1 MTKWS
6 NQTRDGPKPCREQD
20 NGLFEITARDGRA
33 RLGRLHTAHGVLETP
48 CLLPVINPNIRT
60 IEPREM
66 WDRYGIQAVITN
78 SYVIWKHDYLREKA
92 QKEGVHALLDF
103 PGIVM
108 TDSGTFQSYIYG
120 DVEVGVE
127 EIVEFQA
134 SIGVDIATMLDIFTR
149 PDMSYEEVDEAVEE
163 TITRGVTSLECAK
176 EMLLNGPIQGGLF
189 SDLREKSASEMSNLD
204 FAVHPIGGIVPIME
218 QQSYVELAKIILAC
232 KGKLNPSKPV
242 HLFGCGHPML
252 FPMAVALGADLF
264 DSAAYALFARDGR
277 LLCPWGTER
286 IDELVEWP
294 LMMPCVAECTPEEVR
309 ALDKDAKLKILA
321 HYNLEMTLA
330 EFARCRQAV
339 REGKIWELAEK
350 RSHQHPSL
358 RDAWN
363 YILDLKSEWIL
374 ESQQTPKSGGVAW
387 MSDETALRPELV
399 RARNRLIERW
409 SPLHDGRVLIIH
421 GESGPWR
428 ERAGNLIARLKN
440 VESDLVI
447 LISTPIGLLPYSL
460 EDLQPFAHIDGAGN
474 VWKKEP
480 MLDDLKVL
488 NLDDRE
494 LILLDLE
501 GDELHERAFELLGL
515 EPGEACP
522 REMIWR
528 EQIIDK
534 LRVLFNVKT
543 EDAVAVM
550 EGVTFVKSK
559 TGRVRNVIASD
570 GKHLFSPTLSH
581 GGMSMTIEGAKWA
594 HSLDSGLARV
604 TVIEDAEPFIRKG
617 RNVFHAFV
625 SACDD
630 LTRIGEM
637 CLIVNSKD
645 ELLGIGVA
653 QCDAKEMLAFSKGIA
668 VKVRAG
674 NPPLM
679 G

>member
-1 MTKWS
+1 MAKWS
-6 NQTRDGPKPCREQD
+6 DERREDPNPCREQD
-20 NGLFEITARDGRA
+20 NGLFETTARDGRA

-66 WDRYGIQAVITN
+66 WDKYGIQAVITN
-78 SYVIWKHDYLREKA
+78 SYVIWKHDFLRDKA
-92 QKEGVHALLDF
+92 QKDGVHALLDF
-103 PGIVM
+103 PGTIM

-149 PDMSYEEVDEAVEE
+149 PDMSFEEVSEAVDE
-163 TITRGVTSLECAK
+163 TISRGVTSIECAK
-176 EMLLNGPIQGGLF
+176 GMMLNGPIQGGLF
-189 SDLREKSASEMSNLD
+189 TELRQRSAKEMSNLD

-232 KGKLNPSKPV
+232 KGELNPSKPV

-252 FPMAVALGADLF
+252 FPMAIALGADLF

-294 LMMPCVAECTPEEVR
+294 MIMPCVARHTPEEVR
-309 ALDKDAKLKILA
+309 ALDKDEKMKILA

-330 EFARCRQAV
+330 ELSRCRQAV

-363 YILDLKSEWIL
+363 YVLNLQSEWII
-374 ESQQTPKSGGVAW
+374 EAQQTPKTGGIAW
-387 MSDETALRPELV
+387 MGDESALRPELV

-409 SPLHDGRVLIIH
+409 SPLHEGRVLVIH
-421 GESGPWR
+421 GAAGPWR
-428 ERAGNLIARLKN
+428 ERVGNLVARLKN
-440 VESDLVI
+440 VEKDLVI

-474 VWKKEP
+474 VWQRQP
-480 MLDDLKVL
+480 LLDDLKIWKL
-488 NLDDRE
+488 EERE

-501 GDELHERAFELLGL
+501 GDELHERAFEALGL
-515 EPGEACP
+515 EPGDACA
-522 REMIWR
+522 REIIWR
-528 EQIIDK
+528 EQIVDK

-543 EDAVAVM
+543 EDAHAVM
-550 EGVTFVKSK
+550 EGATFVKSK
-559 TGRVRNVIASD
+559 TGRVRNVMSSD
-570 GKHLFSPTLSH
+570 GQHLFSPTLSH

-594 HSLDSGLARV
+594 HSLKSGLARV
-604 TVIEDAEPFIRKG
+604 TVDDDAEPFIRKG

-625 SACDD
+625 ETCDD
-630 LTRIGEM
+630 SVRIGEL
-637 CLIVNSKD
+637 CLVVNSQN
-645 ELLGIGVA
+645 ELLGLGVA
-653 QCDAKEMLAFSKGIA
+653 QCDAKEMLTFSKGIA

-674 NPPLM
+674 NPPL
-679 G
+679 

>member
-1 MTKWS
+1 MAKWS
-6 NQTRDGPKPCREQD
+6 DERREDPNPCREQD
-20 NGLFEITARDGRA
+20 NGLFETTARDGRA

-66 WDRYGIQAVITN
+66 WDKYGIQAVITN
-78 SYVIWKHDYLREKA
+78 SYVIWKHDFLRDKA
-92 QKEGVHALLDF
+92 QKDGVHALLDF
-103 PGIVM
+103 PGTVM

-149 PDMSYEEVDEAVEE
+149 PDMSFEEVSEAVDE
-163 TITRGVTSLECAK
+163 TISRGVTSIECAK
-176 EMLLNGPIQGGLF
+176 GMMLNGPIQGGLF
-189 SDLREKSASEMSNLD
+189 TELRQRSAKEMSNLD

-232 KGKLNPSKPV
+232 KGELNPSKPV

-252 FPMAVALGADLF
+252 FPMAIALGADLF

-294 LMMPCVAECTPEEVR
+294 MIMPCVARHTPEEVR
-309 ALDKDAKLKILA
+309 ALDKDEKMKILA

-330 EFARCRQAV
+330 ELSRCRQAV

-350 RSHQHPSL
+350 RSHQHPAL

-363 YILDLKSEWIL
+363 YVLNLQSEWII
-374 ESQQTPKSGGVAW
+374 EAQQTPKPGGIAW
-387 MSDETALRPELV
+387 MGDESALRPELV

-409 SPLHDGRVLIIH
+409 SPLHEGRVLVIH
-421 GESGPWR
+421 GAAGPWR
-428 ERAGNLIARLKN
+428 ERVGNLVARLKN
-440 VESDLVI
+440 VENDLVI

-474 VWKKEP
+474 VWQRQP
-480 MLDDLKVL
+480 LLDDLKIWKL
-488 NLDDRE
+488 EERE

-501 GDELHERAFELLGL
+501 GDELHERAFEALGL
-515 EPGEACP
+515 EPGDACA
-522 REMIWR
+522 REIIWR
-528 EQIIDK
+528 EQIVDK

-543 EDAVAVM
+543 EDAHAVM
-550 EGVTFVKSK
+550 EGATFVKSK
-559 TGRVRNVIASD
+559 TGRVRNVMSSD
-570 GKHLFSPTLSH
+570 GQHLFSPTLSH

-594 HSLDSGLARV
+594 HSLKSGLARV
-604 TVIEDAEPFIRKG
+604 TVDDDAEPFIRKG

-625 SACDD
+625 ETCDD
-630 LTRIGEM
+630 SVRIGEL
-637 CLIVNSKD
+637 CLVVNSQN
-645 ELLGIGVA
+645 ELLGLGVA
-653 QCDAKEMLAFSKGIA
+653 QCDAKEMLTFSKGIA

-674 NPPLM
+674 NPPL
-679 G
+679 

>member
-1 MTKWS
+1 MAKWS
-6 NQTRDGPKPCREQD
+6 DERREDPNPCREQD
-20 NGLFEITARDGRA
+20 NGLFETTARDGRA
-33 RLGRLHTAHGVLETP
+33 RLGRLHTAHGVVETP

-66 WDRYGIQAVITN
+66 WDKYGIQAVITN
-78 SYVIWKHDYLREKA
+78 SYVIWKHDFLRDKA
-92 QKEGVHALLDF
+92 QKDGVHALLDF
-103 PGIVM
+103 PGTVM

-149 PDMSYEEVDEAVEE
+149 PDMSFEEVSEAVDE
-163 TITRGVTSLECAK
+163 TITRGVTSIECAK
-176 EMLLNGPIQGGLF
+176 GMMLNGPIQGGLF
-189 SDLREKSASEMSNLD
+189 TELRQRSAKEMSNLD

-232 KGKLNPSKPV
+232 KGELNPSKPV

-252 FPMAVALGADLF
+252 FPMAIALGADLF
-264 DSAAYALFARDGR
+264 DSAAYALFAREGR
-277 LLCPWGTER
+277 ILCPWGTER

-294 LMMPCVAECTPEEVR
+294 MIMPCVVNHTPEEVR

-330 EFARCRQAV
+330 ELSRCRQAV

-363 YILDLKSEWIL
+363 YVLNLQSEWII
-374 ESQQTPKSGGVAW
+374 EAQQTPKTGGISW
-387 MSDETALRPELV
+387 MGDESALSPELV

-409 SPLHDGRVLIIH
+409 SPLHEGRVLVIH
-421 GESGPWR
+421 GAAGPWR
-428 ERAGNLIARLKN
+428 ERVGNLVARLKN
-440 VESDLVI
+440 VEKDLVI

-474 VWKKEP
+474 VWQRQP
-480 MLDDLKVL
+480 LLDDLKIWKL
-488 NLDDRE
+488 EERE

-501 GDELHERAFELLGL
+501 GDEIHERAFDALGL
-515 EPGEACP
+515 EPGDACA
-522 REMIWR
+522 REVIWR
-528 EQIIDK
+528 EQIVDK

-543 EDAVAVM
+543 EDAHAVM
-550 EGVTFVKSK
+550 EGATFVKSK
-559 TGRVRNVIASD
+559 TGRVRNVMSSD
-570 GKHLFSPTLSH
+570 GRHLFSPTLSH

-594 HSLDSGLARV
+594 HSLKSGLARV
-604 TVIEDAEPFIRKG
+604 TVDDDAEPFIRKG

-625 SACDD
+625 EACDD
-630 LTRIGEM
+630 SVRIGEL
-637 CLIVNSKD
+637 CLVVNSQN
-645 ELLGIGVA
+645 ELLGLGVA
-653 QCDAKEMLAFSKGIA
+653 QCDAKEMLTFSKGIA

-674 NPPLM
+674 NPPL
-679 G
+679 

>member
-1 MTKWS
+1 MAKWS
-6 NQTRDGPKPCREQD
+6 DERREDPNPCREQD
-20 NGLFEITARDGRA
+20 NGLFETTARDGRA
-33 RLGRLHTAHGVLETP
+33 RIGRLHTAHGIVETP

-66 WDRYGIQAVITN
+66 WDKYGIQAVITN
-78 SYVIWKHDYLREKA
+78 SYVIWKHDFLRDKA
-92 QKEGVHALLDF
+92 QKDGVHALLDF
-103 PGIVM
+103 PGTVM

-149 PDMSYEEVDEAVEE
+149 PDMSFEEVSEAVDE
-163 TITRGVTSLECAK
+163 TISRGVTSLECAK
-176 EMLLNGPIQGGLF
+176 GMMLNGPIQGGLF
-189 SDLREKSASEMSNLD
+189 TELRQRSAKEMSNLD

-232 KGKLNPSKPV
+232 KGELNPSKPV

-252 FPMAVALGADLF
+252 FPMAIALGADLF

-286 IDELVEWP
+286 IEELVEWP
-294 LMMPCVAECTPEEVR
+294 MIMPCVANHTPEEVR
-309 ALDKDAKLKILA
+309 ALDKDEKLKILA
-321 HYNLEMTLA
+321 RYNLEMTLA
-330 EFARCRQAV
+330 ELSRCRQAV

-363 YILDLKSEWIL
+363 FVLNLQSEWII
-374 ESQQTPKSGGVAW
+374 EAQQTPKTGGIAW
-387 MSDETALRPELV
+387 MGDDSALRPELV

-409 SPLHDGRVLIIH
+409 SPLHEGRVLVIH
-421 GESGPWR
+421 GASGPWR
-428 ERAGNLIARLKN
+428 ERVGNLVARLKN

-474 VWKKEP
+474 VWDKQP
-480 MLDDLKVL
+480 LLDDLKIWKL
-488 NLDDRE
+488 EERE
-494 LILLDLE
+494 LILLNLE
-501 GDELHERAFELLGL
+501 GDELHERAFEALGL
-515 EPGEACP
+515 EPGEACA
-522 REMIWR
+522 REVIWR
-528 EQIIDK
+528 EQIVDK
-534 LRVLFNVKT
+534 LRVLFNVKN
-543 EDAVAVM
+543 EDAHAVM
-550 EGVTFVKSK
+550 EGATFVKSK
-559 TGRVRNVIASD
+559 TGRVRNVMSSD
-570 GKHLFSPTLSH
+570 GRHLFSPTLSH

-594 HSLDSGLARV
+594 HSLKSGLARV
-604 TVIEDAEPFIRKG
+604 TVDVDAEPFIRKG

-625 SACDD
+625 EACDD
-630 LTRIGEM
+630 FVRIGEL
-637 CLIVNSKD
+637 CLVVNSQN
-645 ELLGIGVA
+645 ELLGLGVA
-653 QCDAKEMLAFSKGIA
+653 QCDAKEMLTFSKGIA

-674 NPPLM
+674 NPPL
-679 G
+679 

>member
-1 MTKWS
+1 MAKWS
-6 NQTRDGPKPCREQD
+6 DERREDPNPCREQD
-20 NGLFEITARDGRA
+20 NGLFETTARDGRA
-33 RLGRLHTAHGVLETP
+33 RLGRLHTAHGVVETP

-66 WDRYGIQAVITN
+66 WEKYGIQAVITN
-78 SYVIWKHDYLREKA
+78 SYVIWKHDFLRDKA
-92 QKEGVHALLDF
+92 QKDGVHALLDF
-103 PGIVM
+103 PGTVM

-149 PDMSYEEVDEAVEE
+149 PDMSFEEVSEAVDE
-163 TITRGVTSLECAK
+163 TISRGVTSIECAK
-176 EMLLNGPIQGGLF
+176 GMMLNGPIQGGLF
-189 SDLREKSASEMSNLD
+189 TELRQRSAKEMSNLD

-232 KGKLNPSKPV
+232 KGELNPSKPV

-252 FPMAVALGADLF
+252 FPMAIALGADLF

-294 LMMPCVAECTPEEVR
+294 MIMPCVARHTPEEVR
-309 ALDKDAKLKILA
+309 ALDKDEKMKILA

-330 EFARCRQAV
+330 ELSRCRQAV

-350 RSHQHPSL
+350 RSHQHPAL

-363 YILDLKSEWIL
+363 YVLNLQSEWII
-374 ESQQTPKSGGVAW
+374 EAQQTPKTGGIAW
-387 MSDETALRPELV
+387 MGDESALRPELV

-409 SPLHDGRVLIIH
+409 SPLHEGRVLVIH
-421 GESGPWR
+421 GAAGPWR
-428 ERAGNLIARLKN
+428 ERVGNLVARLKN
-440 VESDLVI
+440 VEKDLVI

-474 VWKKEP
+474 VWQRQP
-480 MLDDLKVL
+480 LLDDLKIWKL
-488 NLDDRE
+488 EERE

-501 GDELHERAFELLGL
+501 GDELHERAFEALGL
-515 EPGEACP
+515 EPGDACA
-522 REMIWR
+522 REIIWR
-528 EQIIDK
+528 EQIVDK

-543 EDAVAVM
+543 EDAHAVM
-550 EGVTFVKSK
+550 EGATFVKSK
-559 TGRVRNVIASD
+559 TGRVRNVMSSD
-570 GKHLFSPTLSH
+570 GQHLFSPTLSH

-594 HSLDSGLARV
+594 HSLKSGLARV
-604 TVIEDAEPFIRKG
+604 TVDDDAEPFIRKG

-625 SACDD
+625 ETCDD
-630 LTRIGEM
+630 SVRIGEL
-637 CLIVNSKD
+637 CLVVNSQN
-645 ELLGIGVA
+645 ELLGLGVA
-653 QCDAKEMLAFSKGIA
+653 QCDAKEMLTFSKGIA

-674 NPPLM
+674 NPPL
-679 G
+679 

>member
-1 MTKWS
+1 MAKWS
-6 NQTRDGPKPCREQD
+6 DERREDPNPCREQD
-20 NGLFEITARDGRA
+20 NGLFETTARDGRA
-33 RLGRLHTAHGVLETP
+33 RLGRLHTAHGVVETP

-66 WDRYGIQAVITN
+66 WDKYGIQAVITN
-78 SYVIWKHDYLREKA
+78 SYVIWKHDFLRDKA
-92 QKEGVHALLDF
+92 QKDGVHALLDY
-103 PGIVM
+103 PGTVM

-149 PDMSYEEVDEAVEE
+149 PDMSFEEVSEAVDE
-163 TITRGVTSLECAK
+163 TISRGVTSIECAK
-176 EMLLNGPIQGGLF
+176 GMMLNGPIQGGLF
-189 SDLREKSASEMSNLD
+189 TELRQRSAKEMSNLD

-232 KGKLNPSKPV
+232 KGELNPSKPV

-252 FPMAVALGADLF
+252 FPMAIALGADLF

-294 LMMPCVAECTPEEVR
+294 MIMPCVARHTPEEVR
-309 ALDKDAKLKILA
+309 ALDKDEKMKILA

-330 EFARCRQAV
+330 ELSRCRQAV

-363 YILDLKSEWIL
+363 YVLNLQSEWII
-374 ESQQTPKSGGVAW
+374 EAQQTPKTGGIAW
-387 MSDETALRPELV
+387 MGDESALRPELV

-409 SPLHDGRVLIIH
+409 SPLHEGRVLVIH
-421 GESGPWR
+421 GAAGPWR
-428 ERAGNLIARLKN
+428 ERVGNLVARLKN
-440 VESDLVI
+440 VENDLVI

-474 VWKKEP
+474 VWQRQP
-480 MLDDLKVL
+480 LLDDLKIWKL
-488 NLDDRE
+488 EERE

-501 GDELHERAFELLGL
+501 GDELHERAFEALGL
-515 EPGEACP
+515 EPGDACA
-522 REMIWR
+522 REVIWR
-528 EQIIDK
+528 EQIVDK

-543 EDAVAVM
+543 EDAHAVM
-550 EGVTFVKSK
+550 EGATFVKSK
-559 TGRVRNVIASD
+559 TGRVRNVMSSD
-570 GKHLFSPTLSH
+570 GQHLFSPTLSH

-594 HSLDSGLARV
+594 HSLKSGLARV
-604 TVIEDAEPFIRKG
+604 TVDDDAEPFIRKG

-625 SACDD
+625 ETCDD
-630 LTRIGEM
+630 SVRIGEL
-637 CLIVNSKD
+637 CLVVNSQN
-645 ELLGIGVA
+645 ELLGLGVA
-653 QCDAKEMLAFSKGIA
+653 QCDAKEMLTFSKGIA

-674 NPPLM
+674 NPPL
-679 G
+679 

>member
-1 MTKWS
+1 MAKWS
-6 NQTRDGPKPCREQD
+6 DERREDPNPCREQD
-20 NGLFEITARDGRA
+20 NGLFETTARDGRA
-33 RLGRLHTAHGVLETP
+33 RLGRLHTAHGVVETP

-66 WDRYGIQAVITN
+66 WDKYGIQAVITN
-78 SYVIWKHDYLREKA
+78 SYVIWKHDFLRDKA
-92 QKEGVHALLDF
+92 QKDGVHALLDF
-103 PGIVM
+103 PGTVM

-149 PDMSYEEVDEAVEE
+149 PDMSFEEVSEAVDE
-163 TITRGVTSLECAK
+163 TISRGVTSIECAK
-176 EMLLNGPIQGGLF
+176 GMMLNGPIQGGLF
-189 SDLREKSASEMSNLD
+189 TELRQRSAKEMSNLD

-232 KGKLNPSKPV
+232 KGELNPSKPV

-252 FPMAVALGADLF
+252 FPMAIALGADLF

-294 LMMPCVAECTPEEVR
+294 MIMPCVARHTPEEVR
-309 ALDKDAKLKILA
+309 ALDKDEKMKILA

-330 EFARCRQAV
+330 ELSRCRQAV

-363 YILDLKSEWIL
+363 YVLNLQSEWII
-374 ESQQTPKSGGVAW
+374 EAQQTPKTGGIAW
-387 MSDETALRPELV
+387 MGDESALRPELV

-409 SPLHDGRVLIIH
+409 SPLHEGRVLVIH
-421 GESGPWR
+421 GAAGPWR
-428 ERAGNLIARLKN
+428 ERVGNLVARLKN
-440 VESDLVI
+440 VEKDLVI

-474 VWKKEP
+474 VWQRQP
-480 MLDDLKVL
+480 LLDDLKIWKL
-488 NLDDRE
+488 EERE

-501 GDELHERAFELLGL
+501 GDELHERAFEALGL
-515 EPGEACP
+515 EPADACA
-522 REMIWR
+522 REVIWR
-528 EQIIDK
+528 EQIVDK

-543 EDAVAVM
+543 EDAHAVM
-550 EGVTFVKSK
+550 EGATFVKSK
-559 TGRVRNVIASD
+559 TGRVRNVMSSD
-570 GKHLFSPTLSH
+570 GQHLFSPTLSH

-594 HSLDSGLARV
+594 HSLKSGLARV
-604 TVIEDAEPFIRKG
+604 TVDDDAEPFIRKG

-625 SACDD
+625 ETCDD
-630 LTRIGEM
+630 SVRIGEL
-637 CLIVNSKD
+637 CLVVNSQN
-645 ELLGIGVA
+645 ELLGLGVA
-653 QCDAKEMLAFSKGIA
+653 QCDAKEMLTFSKGIA

-674 NPPLM
+674 NPPL
-679 G
+679 

>member
-1 MTKWS
+1 MAKWS
-6 NQTRDGPKPCREQD
+6 DERREDPNPCREQD
-20 NGLFEITARDGRA
+20 NGLFETTARDGRA
-33 RLGRLHTAHGVLETP
+33 RLGRLHTAHGVVETP

-66 WDRYGIQAVITN
+66 WDKYGIQAVITN
-78 SYVIWKHDYLREKA
+78 SYVIWKHDFLRDKA
-92 QKEGVHALLDF
+92 QKDGVHALLDF
-103 PGIVM
+103 PGTVM

-149 PDMSYEEVDEAVEE
+149 PDMSFEEVSEAVDE
-163 TITRGVTSLECAK
+163 TISRGVTSLECAK
-176 EMLLNGPIQGGLF
+176 EMMLNGPIQGGLF
-189 SDLREKSASEMSNLD
+189 AELRQRSAKEMSNLD

-232 KGKLNPSKPV
+232 KGELNPSKPV

-252 FPMAVALGADLF
+252 FPMAIALGADLF

-286 IDELVEWP
+286 VDELVEWP
-294 LMMPCVAECTPEEVR
+294 MIMPCVARHTPEEVR

-330 EFARCRQAV
+330 ELSRCRQAV

-363 YILDLKSEWIL
+363 YVLNLQSEWII
-374 ESQQTPKSGGVAW
+374 EAQQTPKTGGIAW
-387 MSDETALRPELV
+387 MGDESALRPELV
-399 RARNRLIERW
+399 RARKRLIERW
-409 SPLHDGRVLIIH
+409 SPLHEGRVLVIH
-421 GESGPWR
+421 GAAGPWR
-428 ERAGNLIARLKN
+428 ERVGNLVARLKN
-440 VESDLVI
+440 VENNLVI

-474 VWKKEP
+474 VWQRQP
-480 MLDDLKVL
+480 LLDDLKIWKL
-488 NLDDRE
+488 EERE

-501 GDELHERAFELLGL
+501 GDELHERAFEALGL
-515 EPGEACP
+515 EPGDACA
-522 REMIWR
+522 REVIWR
-528 EQIIDK
+528 EQIVDK

-543 EDAVAVM
+543 EDAHAVM
-550 EGVTFVKSK
+550 EGATFVKSK
-559 TGRVRNVIASD
+559 TGRVRNVMSSD
-570 GKHLFSPTLSH
+570 GRHLFSPTLSH

-594 HSLDSGLARV
+594 HSLKSGLARV
-604 TVIEDAEPFIRKG
+604 TVDDDAEPFIRKG

-625 SACDD
+625 ETCDD
-630 LTRIGEM
+630 SVRIGEL
-637 CLIVNSKD
+637 CLVVNSQN
-645 ELLGIGVA
+645 ELLGLGVA
-653 QCDAKEMLAFSKGIA
+653 QCDAKEMLTFSKGIA

-674 NPPLM
+674 NPPL
-679 G
+679 